1 MKIADYFLK
10 RKTDQLIRKG
20 RLQEAVMVPIPEV
33 KDIGILFLEEEG
45 QHQALNQF
53 VEGLMKDHK
62 RVRALTFFENYHS
75 NPYQF
80 KFDFF
85 TKKEISLFGDI
96 QNEKVSQFIDFRF
109 DYLFC
114 VSRQVFLPFEYIL
127 MQSHAKFRVGFHEEG
142 KEYLFD
148 LMVEPPQDASLQT
161 LLAQLYEYTQ
171 KISLSL
177 HEH

>member
-1 MKIADYFLK
+1 MNLSEYFLQ
-10 RKTDQLIRKG
+10 RKNARWRRRSQPRQTVMMPLP
-20 RLQEAVMVPIPEV
+20 EA
-33 KDIGILFLEEEG
+33 KNIGILFLEEEG
-45 QHQALNQF
+45 HQQALNRF
-53 VEGLMKDHK
+53 VDRLVWDHK
-62 RVRALTFFENYHS
+62 RVRALTWFEKFHS

-85 TKKEISLFGDI
+85 TQKEISWLGNI
-96 QNEKVSQFIDFRF
+96 KNEKVSQFIDFRF

-127 MQSHAKFRVGFHEEG
+127 MRSNARFRVGFFEEG
-142 KEYLFD
+142 KEHLFD
-148 LMVEPPQDASLQT
+148 LMIQPPSDAPLQA
-161 LLAQLYEYTQ
+161 LLEQMYEYTQ